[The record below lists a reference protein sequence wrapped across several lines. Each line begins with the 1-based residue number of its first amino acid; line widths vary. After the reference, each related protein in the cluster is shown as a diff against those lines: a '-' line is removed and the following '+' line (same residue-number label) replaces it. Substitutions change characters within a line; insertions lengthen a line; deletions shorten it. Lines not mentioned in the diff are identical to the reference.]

1 MADTSPNEPKQL
13 GMSAELHQYLVDH
26 GAPPDALQRDLIVA
40 THERFGAWAGMQ
52 IDPAQGGFL
61 TLLVKLVGARFVVEV
76 GTFTGYSSI
85 CLARGLPDGGR
96 LLCCDVSDEFT
107 SLAREYWE
115 RAELTDRIELRL
127 GPAADTLAALP
138 TDPPIDLAFID
149 ADKGGYATYYE
160 AILDRMRPGGVIAVD
175 NVLWSGAVVD
185 PDDTRDDTVA
195 IRAFNDLV
203 AADDRVEVVMLP
215 LGDGVTLARKR

>member
-26 GAPPDALQRDLIVA
+26 GAPPDALQRDLITA
-40 THERFGAWAGMQ
+40 THERFGPWAGMQ